1 MSSPQDKDT
10 SSSSGVVFARPAK
23 EWTIPSRPKPGR
35 KSKQPPTTIASN
47 DVVRVSNRDA
57 QRAFRERKTEY
68 VASLEARIA
77 AFEKGENQR
86 NVALQTLARKVK
98 EENDR
103 FRDEIKQLRATLSE
117 RDAKILEL
125 EQRLLEQ
132 GRSNTSLP
140 DISQLVSQS
149 TSSSSYTTVSPAA
162 LQPDEEQK
170 PITRVNASTQGAT
183 AVAAAVADLEAS
195 CGFCT
200 GMREICVC
208 RMVED
213 DALELPPPEPA
224 VRLRKRSKIA
234 NLLNDQQQTFGIER
248 VVGGVVGA
256 GVNTRPITQITSE
269 TQLYIPPAECSG
281 DPRNC
286 PACKD
291 DAFGKA
297 FCESLGASVC
307 AGPNRCST
315 CPSGATYVA
324 LSCCGDKELCG
335 AMPNACEGSSEGPS
349 RKTTI
354 GADEA
359 WRQLKAHPQASMDNL
374 QMLAEVVAR
383 GTACAS
389 PPPQTSPPSKQL
401 PPDKAQR
408 RRWEID
414 PASVKEALTLLEATN
429 ATKKR
434 KLDILGTS
442 TT

>member
-1 MSSPQDKDT
+1 MSSPPEKDT

-35 KSKQPPTTIASN
+35 KSKQQQQQQLQPPK
-47 DVVRVSNRDA
+47 DEVRISNRDA

-68 VASLEARIA
+68 VASLEARVA

-103 FRDEIKQLRATLSE
+103 FRDEIKQLRATLNE
-117 RDAKILEL
+117 RESKIREL
-125 EQRLLEQ
+125 ERLVQ
-132 GRSNTSLP
+132 QSRTSLP
-140 DISQLVSQS
+140 DISHFVAAE
-149 TSSSSYTTVSPAA
+149 SSFTTVSPAA
-162 LQPDEEQK
+162 LQPADEQDD
-170 PITRVNASTQGAT
+170 
-183 AVAAAVADLEAS
+183 AAAADAS

-213 DALELPPPEPA
+213 EALELPPPEPA

-234 NLLNDQQQTFGIER
+234 SLLNDKSFGVER
-248 VVGGVVGA
+248 
-256 GVNTRPITQITSE
+256 VNTRPVAKVEE
-269 TQLYIPPAECSG
+269 TRLYIPPAECSG

-297 FCESLGASVC
+297 FCEQLGASVC
-307 AGPNRCST
+307 AGPNRCAT
-315 CPSGATYVA
+315 CPSGATYVD
-324 LSCCGDKELCG
+324 LSCCGNKELCG
-335 AMPNACEGSSEGPS
+335 AMPNACEGSSEHP
-349 RKTTI
+349 RQTI

-374 QMLAEVVAR
+374 QMLADVVAR

-389 PPPQTSPPSKQL
+389 PPPPVPSKL
-401 PPDKAQR
+401 PPDKR
-408 RRWEID
+408 RRWQVD
-414 PASVKEALTLLEATN
+414 PAAVEEALSLLEAQ
-429 ATKKR
+429 KKR
-434 KLDILGTS
+434 KLDISGAT
-442 TT
+442 